1 MIAVLIVS
9 IVAGAAVLM
18 FVIKYFSVSNDRKI
32 IRDIVNES
40 HNRER
45 ELLELV
51 KQFSTG
57 KLDREQVAKRA
68 YEIYERPPSYE
79 NDSED

>member
-1 MIAVLIVS
+1 MIAVLIIS

-40 HNRER
+40 QNRER
-45 ELLELV
+45 ALLDLV
-51 KQFSTG
+51 RQFSTG
-57 KLDREQVAKRA
+57 KLDREQAAKRA
-68 YEIYERPPSYE
+68 YEIYGRPVSYDE
-79 NDSED
+79 SDII

>member
-40 HNRER
+40 HNREK

-57 KLDREQVAKRA
+57 SLNREQAAKRA
-68 YEIYERPPSYE
+68 YEIYDRPASYE
-79 NDSED
+79 NED

>member
-40 HNRER
+40 HNREK

-57 KLDREQVAKRA
+57 SLNREQAAKRA
-68 YEIYERPPSYE
+68 YEIYDRPAPYE
-79 NDSED
+79 NED

>member
-9 IVAGAAVLM
+9 IIAGAAVLM

-40 HNRER
+40 HNREK

-57 KLDREQVAKRA
+57 SLNREQAAKRA
-68 YEIYERPPSYE
+68 YEIYDRPASYE
-79 NDSED
+79 SED

>member
-9 IVAGAAVLM
+9 IIAGAAVLM

-51 KQFSTG
+51 RQFSTG
-57 KLDREQVAKRA
+57 KLDREQAVKRA
-68 YEIYERPPSYE
+68 YEIYDRPALYE
-79 NDSED
+79 NDN

>member
-57 KLDREQVAKRA
+57 KLDREQAAKRA
-68 YEIYERPPSYE
+68 YEIYERPASYE